1 MNSLLKLILLGG
13 VGYLVYKYY
22 YLPNQNKN
30 DVGEAIPVV
39 DEGRIT
45 FYGASKDEY
54 VTGFP
59 MPNKITDIKA
69 NKIDV
74 LSKPNEEIFGEKGRT
89 MLAVILDKEN
99 NKVMY
104 QNIQNNE
111 SFIADYNLVK
121 DKVVMNKDYTK

>member
-1 MNSLLKLILLGG
+1 MNSLFKLILLGG

-39 DEGRIT
+39 DEGRTT

-69 NKIDV
+69 NQIDV
-74 LSKPNEEIFGEKGRT
+74 LSKPNEEIFGQTGRT
-89 MLAVILDKEN
+89 MLKVSLDKEN
-99 NKVMY
+99 NKVIY

-111 SFIADYNLVK
+111 SYIADYNLVK